1 MKSPASYGLGWAKS
15 SLATKG
21 CSRGTLWRL
30 FRPNAQRESIAPV
43 DRTALAEAPSASVH
57 RELSLIGHHQLR
69 NEHSHN
75 WISRLH
81 VDHSGI
87 GRDSRLARAILVI
100 LVHRGALLRCSMRA
114 IYSNHRTQPR
124 QGLSD
129 FLGMQGA
136 MKPKLKIRDKT
147 SILRLG
153 GWPMAQ
159 MAHLR
164 RSCPLCL

>member
-43 DRTALAEAPSASVH
+43 DRTALAEAPSTSVH

-129 FLGMQGA
+129 FPWDARRDEADQLRVRVGPVNVPGMD
-136 MKPKLKIRDKT
+136 ISRCSDF
-147 SILRLG
+147 SR
-153 GWPMAQ
+153 
-159 MAHLR
+159 
-164 RSCPLCL
+164 